1 MSRNF
6 HATGA
11 VVAPWACIMHSLRE
25 VGLPQHFFFDLT
37 NGPSTIRD
45 EKGVW
50 VSDLAGAIDD
60 AQAVIEEMRDSDEL
74 SGDEEGW
81 LLIIRNKAG
90 DALMTLPIIPRVP
103 VTVS

>member
-1 MSRNF
+1 
-6 HATGA
+6 
-11 VVAPWACIMHSLRE
+11 
-25 VGLPQHFFFDLT
+25 
-37 NGPSTIRD
+37 
-45 EKGVW
+45 
-50 VSDLAGAIDD
+50 
-60 AQAVIEEMRDSDEL
+60 MRDSDEL